1 MNKEIV
7 GATVRIPDTRSP
19 PPLFW

>member
-19 PPLFW
+19 PLFW